1 MSAPNRFSDQA
12 GKSPGRLSHVTAAV
26 LLAVAGGLHLAAL
39 PSHLNASTVAG
50 AFFAVTAAAQLLGA
64 VLVVTRPSAR
74 TIHAVVAG
82 NVAVLVLWAMS
93 RTTGLPTG
101 GELGV
106 REPFGLLDG
115 MAAAAE
121 ILVVAAGL
129 AIMLRAPKLTGRRH
143 GGWRPALALV
153 FAWMISGGAGL
164 AVADGGHHHEGGH
177 EHSGTASGGRSHHEP
192 DLSQPV
198 VPGPNLGSFDLGEP
212 MREQQPRHAGGRRA
226 APRRSR
232 SGPGDHRLRM
242 PSRARLR
249 RSLPLSMRSSPAAR
263 LVQTRDPAL

>member
-12 GKSPGRLSHVTAAV
+12 GKPPGRLSHLTAAG

-82 NVAVLVLWAMS
+82 NVVVLVLWATS

-101 GELGV
+101 GELGAQ
-106 REPFGLLDG
+106 EPFGLLDG

-129 AIMLRAPKLTGRRH
+129 AIMLRAPKLIGRRH
-143 GGWRPALALV
+143 GSWRPALALV

-164 AVADGGHHHEGGH
+164 AVADGGHPHEGGH
-177 EHSGTASGGRSHHEP
+177 VHSGTASGGRSHHEP
-192 DLSQPV
+192 EAGSGQSHD
-198 VPGPNLGSFDLGEP
+198 VPAPDRAIIGSGCPDG
-212 MREQQPRHAGGRRA
+212 HDCA
-226 APRRSR
+226 
-232 SGPGDHRLRM
+232 DH
-242 PSRARLR
+242 SH
-249 RSLPLSMRSSPAAR
+249 
-263 LVQTRDPAL
+263 

>member
-12 GKSPGRLSHVTAAV
+12 GKSPGRLSHVTAAG

-50 AFFAVTAAAQLLGA
+50 AFFAITAAAQLLGA
-64 VLVVTRPSAR
+64 VLVVTRASAR

-121 ILVVAAGL
+121 ILLVAAGL
-129 AIMLRAPKLTGRRH
+129 AIMIRAPKLIGRRH
-143 GGWRPALALV
+143 GSWRPALALV

-177 EHSGTASGGRSHHEP
+177 VHSGTASGGRSHHEP
-192 DLSQPV
+192 EVSQPV
-198 VPGPNLGSFDLGEP
+198 VPGPNLGSFDLGGP
-212 MREQQPRHAGGRRA
+212 IRE
-226 APRRSR
+226 RSH
-232 SGPGDHRLRM
+232 DT
-242 PSRARLR
+242 
-249 RSLPLSMRSSPAAR
+249 PAASGQR
-263 LVQTRDPAL
+263 HNVPAPDRVIIGSGCPAGHDCADHSH

>member
-12 GKSPGRLSHVTAAV
+12 GKPPGRLSHLTAAG

-64 VLVVTRPSAR
+64 VLVVNRPSAR

-82 NVAVLVLWAMS
+82 TVAVLVLWATS

-121 ILVVAAGL
+121 ILVVVAGL
-129 AIMLRAPKLTGRRH
+129 AIMLRAPKLIGRRH
-143 GGWRPALALV
+143 GSWRPALALV

-164 AVADGGHHHEGGH
+164 AVADGGHHHEPEVG
-177 EHSGTASGGRSHHEP
+177 
-192 DLSQPV
+192 QPV

-212 MREQQPRHAGGRRA
+212 IREHGHDTPAGSGQSHDVL
-226 APRRSR
+226 APDGAIIG
-232 SGPGDHRLRM
+232 SGCPAGHDCADH
-242 PSRARLR
+242 SH
-249 RSLPLSMRSSPAAR
+249 
-263 LVQTRDPAL
+263 